1 MRRLNGFSARNA
13 VAVALP
19 LAGAL
24 YLAAEARQAMIR
36 HYEAASLE
44 LVNTPQAVNTRQ
56 AVDSQAIDREI
67 GPSDHRVIGALE
79 SSRTSPAQDMKMQ
92 DVKSTTQLDEVA
104 AEQQAAKLPAQKP
117 PKKSAK
123 DSHTRQ
129 IIISIPDRRL
139 ALLEDGQLLKVYTV
153 AVGRHETPSPDG
165 EFTIINHAVDP
176 IYRHE
181 GKEVA
186 PGKSNPLGTRWMGL
200 SAKGYGI
207 HGTNVQS
214 SVGKVAS
221 HGCFRMKKK
230 DVEELYRLVQVGDA
244 VSVRGERDELTAG
257 LFISGEPSANPVVAA
272 NVVGNKDEAQIAAA
286 TPVSAAASQ
295 DQ

>member
-24 YLAAEARQAMIR
+24 YIAAEARQAMVRRYADALHALTIR
-36 HYEAASLE
+36 SQQSSISEPE
-44 LVNTPQAVNTRQ
+44 DPRQ
-56 AVDSQAIDREI
+56 AGTGRVIELSTASRD
-67 GPSDHRVIGALE
+67 GSDHRATE
-79 SSRTSPAQDMKMQ
+79 PDA
-92 DVKSTTQLDEVA
+92 KSTVQVDEVS
-104 AEQQAAKLPAQKP
+104 AEQQAANLPAQKP

-139 ALLEDGQLLKVYTV
+139 ALLEDGQLLKVYPV
-153 AVGRHETPSPDG
+153 AVGRRETPSPDG

-176 IYRHE
+176 TYRHE

-207 HGTNVQS
+207 HGTNMQS

-230 DVEELYRLVQVGDA
+230 DVEELYRRVQVGDA
-244 VSVRGERDELTAG
+244 VSVRGERDELTAS
-257 LFISGEPSANPVVAA
+257 LFSSGDPSANPVVAA
-272 NVVGNKDEAQIAAA
+272 NVVAGKDEAQIAAA
-286 TPVSAAASQ
+286 APMSAVASQ